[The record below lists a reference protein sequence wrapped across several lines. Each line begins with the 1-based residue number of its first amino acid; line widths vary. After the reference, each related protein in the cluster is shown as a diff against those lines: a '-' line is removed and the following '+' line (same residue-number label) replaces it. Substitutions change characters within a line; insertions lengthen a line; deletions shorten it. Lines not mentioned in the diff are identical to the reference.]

1 MTTFREDVSLPGASC
16 SMEGVSSTAITTTA
30 MTATGIAAEV
40 QANSVENEQVIEL
53 RQTITKLEDKLD

>member
-1 MTTFREDVSLPGASC
+1 
-16 SMEGVSSTAITTTA
+16 MEGVSSTAITTTA